1 MEWPRLR
8 VVVRLTTPML
18 RRNMIMVENAEAWPK
33 FRLFAQRNPTR
44 DASLRPD
51 LNSFAAA
58 APCRAQA
65 APLILEHMKEPVKTE
80 DSAKQRRSQ
89 LRAGA
94 AWTIDA
100 RVEVGGRGRAN
111 PFRVGRDRG
120 SETRAR
126 RGQDRARPH
135 RPGAGDGQSHN
146 PRGRAEA
153 REGNRFLCHR
163 SGAPRP
169 VDPHDRRPARP
180 WRVRERAIQSR
191 WLGA

>member
-65 APLILEHMKEPVKTE
+65 APLILDHMKKPCENRGLGQ
-80 DSAKQRRSQ
+80 AGRSQ

-94 AWTIDA
+94 AWKIDA
-100 RVEVGGRGRAN
+100 RVEVGG
-111 PFRVGRDRG
+111 
-120 SETRAR
+120 
-126 RGQDRARPH
+126 
-135 RPGAGDGQSHN
+135 
-146 PRGRAEA
+146 
-153 REGNRFLCHR
+153 
-163 SGAPRP
+163 
-169 VDPHDRRPARP
+169 
-180 WRVRERAIQSR
+180 
-191 WLGA
+191 